1 MFEVIFLFALG
12 LIFLVFA
19 TIQDFKKK
27 EIANWLNF
35 SLIIFALGFRFFY
48 SLFYGNYNFFY
59 QGLIGFGIFFLLG
72 NFLYYGKMFAGGDA
86 KLMIA
91 LGAVLPLPVSLMSN
105 LQFFTIFLLVFL
117 FIGALYS
124 LIGAVFFSIK
134 NFKNFRKE
142 FLRQITKNKKAVI
155 VFTLLSV
162 IIAFFGFYNV
172 FLFFLGVFIFILV
185 YLYLYVKA
193 VDEACMVKQINVGD
207 LSEGDWLYKTIKV
220 GAKEIKPK
228 WEGLTKTQIALI
240 ERNRKK
246 ILIRKGIAFTP
257 VFLISFL
264 ILFYLFKAGSW
275 SVILLNLF

>member
-12 LIFLVFA
+12 LVFLVFA

-48 SLFYGNYNFFY
+48 SLFCGDYNFFY
-59 QGLIGFGIFFLLG
+59 QGLIGFGIFFLFG

-91 LGAVLPLPVSLMSN
+91 LGTVLPLPVSLVSN
-105 LQFFTIFLLVFL
+105 LQFFAIFLLVF
-117 FIGALYS
+117 FFVGALYS
-124 LIGAVFFSIK
+124 LSGAVFFSIK
-134 NFKNFRKE
+134 NLKNFKRE
-142 FLRQITKNKKAVI
+142 FLRQMTRNKKAVI
-155 VFTLLSV
+155 VSTSLSV
-162 IIAFFGFYNV
+162 IIAFFGFFNM
-172 FLFFLGVFIFILV
+172 FLFFLGLFIFILV

-193 VDEACMVKQINVGD
+193 VDEACMIKKIDSKN
-207 LSEGDWLYKTIKV
+207 LSEGDWLYKTVKT
-220 GAKEIKPK
+220 GRKEIKPR

-240 ERNRKK
+240 KK
-246 ILIRKGIAFTP
+246 SHKKVLIRQGMVFTP

-264 ILFYLFKAGSW
+264 ILFYLFKIGSW
-275 SVILLNLF
+275 NVILLNLF